1 MNKGMKKEWMMI
13 AGAFLLSRCVPDPL
27 DVKNV
32 PVLQPHIVVSSQVIP
47 GQSIAV
53 LLTKSIGALEAGSS
67 TDAQT
72 LLNEIVINDA
82 SVTISYQGKT
92 DTLQFISTGVYGSV
106 TTPLIAGE
114 EYRLMVSSPSMGSV
128 SASTFMKPQV
138 KFESVDAHLYV
149 TGNDTLAKVNYTFN
163 DPPGK
168 NWYMI
173 DVQRFRSRQDLTQQ
187 LNPRIF
193 IKIQTDDSFDG
204 LSRHDSLTVPFRRFS
219 EGDTVAVV
227 LANISEEYYHYLSVS
242 LDNRN
247 SVSALVSEPL
257 NLPTNVQNG
266 YGYFNMH
273 FPDVRVFRMK

>member
-1 MNKGMKKEWMMI
+1 MNSGIKKKWMMI
-13 AGAFLLSRCVPDPL
+13 AAAFWLSGCVPDPL

-32 PVLQPHIVVSSQVIP
+32 PSLQPHIVVSSQVIP

-53 LLTKSIGALEAGSS
+53 LLTKSIGALEAGAG

-106 TTPLIAGE
+106 TTPMIAGE

-163 DPPGK
+163 DQPGK

-193 IKIQTDDSFDG
+193 IKIQTDDGFDG
-204 LSRHDSLTVPFRRFS
+204 LSHHDSLSVPFRRFS
-219 EGDTVAVV
+219 PGDTVAVV
-227 LANISEEYYHYLSVS
+227 LANISEEYYNYLSVS
-242 LDNRN
+242 LDSRN

-257 NLPTNVQNG
+257 NLPTNVLNG

-273 FPDVRVFRMK
+273 FPDVKVFRMK